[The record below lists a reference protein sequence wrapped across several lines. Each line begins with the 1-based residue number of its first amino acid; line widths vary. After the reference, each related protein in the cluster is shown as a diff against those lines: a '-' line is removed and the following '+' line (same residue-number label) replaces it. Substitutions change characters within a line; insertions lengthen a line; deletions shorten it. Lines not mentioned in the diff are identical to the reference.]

1 LRWVRHVLLV
11 VLLSLAGCGGVG
23 SDPLGVASDP
33 LERSLNFFPEN
44 APLLAV
50 VDTDADG
57 DQQRAFR
64 RITHRFPLSS
74 QLVPQLQDPELKPV
88 LGNPAVIGAQDP
100 RALSDRR
107 QLVIAIEPRDPRRLA
122 ELRKRW
128 VQTGRFR
135 RAGDESGFRVLS
147 DSGGELNAFDG
158 KTLVMSGSR
167 PRLSNALRRG
177 REEDGVGL
185 GEFRE
190 SFERVP
196 GHALLGLRIDAEALL
211 AASPLG
217 ARAQSAPFLSEAK
230 TLGVKLFAR
239 DGSLEARFRMTTQR
253 PVDPRDLPLAEGPAS
268 PPAVVRE
275 GELGV
280 GVRDPAQL
288 LRFLR
293 GGGLGIGSGKV
304 EERIGIQFT
313 RDFVKQVRGDA
324 ALSFVPGRGW
334 ALRAQV
340 RDPKAMKRTLDRIT
354 RRAADAA
361 RTYQNDVISIT
372 PPRDAGGVYLLDR
385 IGDDLAFGL
394 FGDRLVFA
402 DSKKLAIA
410 IAKAPTRRVPGA
422 KGALVVSARPE
433 ELRNRF
439 VRQFAPAG
447 ALGDLVEPSIFL
459 RPLDRLD
466 ASVEASEDGLSGR
479 LVQRFD

>member
-1 LRWVRHVLLV
+1 MRRVRRVLLV
-11 VLLSLAGCGGVG
+11 VLLGLAGCGGVG
-23 SDPLGVASDP
+23 SDPLERP
-33 LERSLNFFPEN
+33 LTFFPEN
-44 APLLAV
+44 APMLAV

-64 RITHRFPLSS
+64 RITRRFPLSS
-74 QLVPQLQDPELKPV
+74 QLVPQLQDPDLRPL

-100 RALSDRR
+100 RALSDRH
-107 QLVIAIEPRDPRRLA
+107 QLVVAIEPRDPQRLA
-122 ELRKRW
+122 EVRKRW
-128 VQTGRFR
+128 VETGRFR

-147 DSGGELNAFDG
+147 DSAGELNAFDG
-158 KTLVMSGSR
+158 KTMVMSGSR

-177 REEDGVGL
+177 REEDGMGL
-185 GEFRE
+185 GEFRD
-190 SFERVP
+190 SFQRVP
-196 GHALLGLRIDAEALL
+196 GHALIGVRLDAEALV

-217 ARAQSAPFLSEAK
+217 AGAQNAPFLSQAK

-239 DGSLEARFRMTTQR
+239 SGALEARFRMTTAE
-253 PVDPRDLPLAEGPAS
+253 PVDRRDLPLAEGPDS

-275 GELGV
+275 GEVGV

-293 GGGLGIGSGKV
+293 GGGLGIGSSKV
-304 EERIGIQFT
+304 EERVGIEFT
-313 RDFVKQVRGDA
+313 RDFVKQVRGNA

-410 IAKAPTRRVPGA
+410 IANAPARAVPGA
-422 KGALVVSARPE
+422 KGALVLSARPE
-433 ELRNRF
+433 ELRSRF

-447 ALGDLVEPSIFL
+447 ALGDLVDPSVFL
-459 RPLDRLD
+459 RPLGRLD
-466 ASVEASEDGLSGR
+466 ASLEASEDGLSGR

>member
-1 LRWVRHVLLV
+1 LRRVRSVLLV
-11 VLLSLAGCGGVG
+11 VLVGLAGCGGVG
-23 SDPLGVASDP
+23 SDPLERP
-33 LERSLNFFPEN
+33 LTFFPEN
-44 APLLAV
+44 APMLAV
-50 VDTDADG
+50 VDTDAGG

-64 RITHRFPLSS
+64 RITRRFPLSS
-74 QLVPQLQDPELKPV
+74 QLVPQLQDPDLRP
-88 LGNPAVIGAQDP
+88 LMGNPAVIGAQDP
-100 RALSDRR
+100 RALYDRR
-107 QLVIAIEPRDPRRLA
+107 QLVVAIEPRDPQRLA
-122 ELRKRW
+122 EVRKRW
-128 VQTGRFR
+128 VETGRFR
-135 RAGDESGFRVLS
+135 RVGDESGFRVLG
-147 DSGGELNAFDG
+147 DSTGELNAFDG
-158 KTLVMSGSR
+158 KTMVMSGSR

-177 REEDGVGL
+177 REEDGMGL

-190 SFERVP
+190 SFQRVP
-196 GHALLGLRIDAEALL
+196 GQALLGVRLDAEALV

-217 ARAQSAPFLSEAK
+217 ARAQAAPFLSQAK

-239 DGSLEARFRMTTQR
+239 SGSLEARFRMTTAE
-253 PVDPRDLPLAEGPAS
+253 PVDRRDLPLAEGPES

-275 GELGV
+275 GELGI

-293 GGGLGIGSGKV
+293 GAGLGIGSSQV
-304 EERIGIQFT
+304 EERVGIEFT
-313 RDFVKQVRGDA
+313 RDFVKQVRGNA
-324 ALSFVPGRGW
+324 ALSFVPGGGW

-385 IGDDLAFGL
+385 VGDDLAFGL

-410 IAKAPTRRVPGA
+410 IAKAPARAVPGA
-422 KGALVVSARPE
+422 RGALVLSARPE
-433 ELRNRF
+433 ELRSRF

-447 ALGDLVEPSIFL
+447 ALGDLVDPSVFL
-459 RPLDRLD
+459 RPLGRLD
-466 ASVEASEDGLSGR
+466 ASLEASEDGLSGR

>member
-1 LRWVRHVLLV
+1 MLLGG
-11 VLLSLAGCGGVG
+11 LAGCGGVG
-23 SDPLGVASDP
+23 NDP
-33 LERSLNFFPEN
+33 LEKSLAYFPEN

-50 VDTDADG
+50 VDTDANG

-64 RITHRFPLSS
+64 RITRRFPFSS

-100 RALSDRR
+100 RALADRR
-107 QLVIAIEPRDPRRLA
+107 DLVVAIKPRDPKRLA
-122 ELRKRW
+122 ELRRRW
-128 VQTGRFR
+128 VETGRYR

-147 DSGGELNAFDG
+147 DSAGELNAFDG

-177 REEDGVGL
+177 REEDGIGL
-185 GEFRE
+185 GEFRD
-190 SFERVP
+190 SFDRVP
-196 GHALLGLRIDAEALL
+196 GHALLGLRVDADAL
-211 AASPLG
+211 AAAGPLG
-217 ARAQSAPFLSEAK
+217 ARAQNSPFLSEAK
-230 TLGVKLFAR
+230 TLGLKLFAR
-239 DGSLEARFRMTTQR
+239 VGSLEARFRMTTRGQI
-253 PVDPRDLPLAEGPAS
+253 DPRDLPLAEGPDS

-293 GGGLGIGSGKV
+293 SGGLGIGSAQV
-304 EERIGIQFT
+304 EERIGIEFT

-324 ALSFVPGRGW
+324 ALSFVPGGGW

-340 RDPKAMKRTLDRIT
+340 RDPKKMKATLDRIT

-402 DSKKLAIA
+402 DSKKLAIE
-410 IAKAPTRRVPGA
+410 IASARARRVPGA
-422 KGALVVSARPE
+422 KGALVLSARPE

-447 ALGDLVEPSIFL
+447 ALGDLVDPSVFL
-459 RPLDRLD
+459 RPLGRLD
-466 ASVEASEDGLSGR
+466 ASVEAEEEGLSGR